1 MHLARGYPPATPG
14 KIVVWGRLA
23 SRPFGGMTWQVLHHL
38 AGVRRLGFDV
48 WYVEDSYTP
57 VIHPS
62 HTSDIEDIVVVCEAL
77 KTGYERHSRAARSIA
92 EAYFS
97 AEAVLARV
105 MSVVGC
111 S

>member
-14 KIVVWGRLA
+14 KTVVWGRLA

-48 WYVEDSYTP
+48 WYVEDS
-57 VIHPS
+57 
-62 HTSDIEDIVVVCEAL
+62 DIEDIVVACEAL
-77 KTGYERHSRAARSIA
+77 KTDYERHSRAARSIA

-105 MSVVGC
+105 MSVVGR